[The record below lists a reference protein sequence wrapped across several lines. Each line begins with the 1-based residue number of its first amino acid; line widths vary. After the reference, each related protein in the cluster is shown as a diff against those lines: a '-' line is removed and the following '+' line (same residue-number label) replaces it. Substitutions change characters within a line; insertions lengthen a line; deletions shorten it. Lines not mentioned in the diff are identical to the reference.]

1 MAKAPWSCSLR
12 VKQCG
17 LTHQVLQAG
26 FNLVT
31 LADALSPNP
40 RVGAVAAVD
49 RGKTLGHVGRGRVQR
64 NMRAPH
70 KAVQS
75 PAPVTISHMYT
86 ALHRLPSVIC
96 TQPCTGC
103 DQSWNT
109 KMPHVHMLGAASRDT
124 PRRQPGSLPSRIA
137 RLDDCTREQAV
148 VSPSLFRQIVKSKGH
163 AIERTCSRLS
173 HTVL

>member
-1 MAKAPWSCSLR
+1 MW
-12 VKQCG
+12 
-17 LTHQVLQAG
+17 
-26 FNLVT
+26 
-31 LADALSPNP
+31 ADAPGAAGRLQPGHAGRRPFSEPDSRRRRCRRPRENTWSRWERQSPAEYE
-40 RVGAVAAVD
+40 GATQGSTEPCTGYHQSYV
-49 RGKTLGHVGRGRVQR
+49 H
-64 NMRAPH
+64 
-70 KAVQS
+70 S
-75 PAPVTISHMYT
+75 PAPVAISHMYT